1 LVSETSHIPS
11 SQLPRR
17 EGPLRIT
24 VLIDTFKHTGGMMM
38 LLYYAGALKGLGH
51 HVELLT
57 QSGHGPVRFLA
68 PEARVV
74 PEFTSQTVPASDI
87 LLATGLHEVDAA
99 HRSGRG
105 RVVHFC
111 QGFQVADLE
120 ERWLTVERRMQ
131 EGSLTLWM
139 PRLRVWRTL
148 RMALKKRSW
157 QKRIA
162 YAEHVY
168 RLPTHMIACTPH
180 LKKLME
186 TRYGRKVHLCRY
198 GIPPEFSPAPSL
210 RMESF
215 DAQRPCRVVCVGGY
229 ERWFKGIETT
239 NKVIALVNSRGL
251 PVHYVRVSPTPFYE
265 SEKSLGM
272 IDEFHENLKPAE
284 LAELF
289 RGSDV
294 YISNSLESE
303 GFGLPAMEAMC
314 CGLPTILSKISSY
327 TQFSDEN
334 VSNYAVFVPQRGV
347 EETARALQELIES
360 PAQHRRE
367 LRENAL
373 RVAAEYE
380 QKRSNERYSRIL
392 QQIAA
397 QP

>member
-1 LVSETSHIPS
+1 MSGSSHTPPH
-11 SQLPRR
+11 QPPRR

-24 VLIDTFKHTGGMMM
+24 VLIDNFKHTGGMMM
-38 LLYYAGALKGLGH
+38 LLYYAAALKALGH
-51 HVELLT
+51 HVDLLT
-57 QSGHGPVRFLA
+57 RSERGPVRFLA
-68 PEARVV
+68 PESRVV
-74 PEFTSQTVPASDI
+74 PEFTSQTVPDSDI
-87 LLATGLHEVDAA
+87 LLATGLHEIDAA

-105 RVVHFC
+105 KVVHYC

-120 ERWLTVERRMQ
+120 ERWLTLEKRME

-139 PRLRVWRTL
+139 PRMRFWRTL
-148 RMALKKRSW
+148 RTALKKRSW

-168 RLPTHMIACTPH
+168 RLPTQMVATMPH

-186 TRYGRKVHLCRY
+186 TRYGRQVYLCRY
-198 GIPPEFSPAPSL
+198 GIPPEFSPAASL

-229 ERWFKGIETT
+229 QRWFKGIETT
-239 NKVIALVNSRGL
+239 NRVISLVKSRGL
-251 PVHYVRVSPTPFYE
+251 PVHYVRVSPTPFYD
-265 SEKSLGM
+265 SEKSLGT

-289 RGSDV
+289 RGCDV

-314 CGLPTILSKISSY
+314 CGLPSILSNISSY
-327 TQFSDEN
+327 SQFSDEN
-334 VSNYAVFVPQRGV
+334 VANYCVFVPQRGI
-347 EETARALQELIES
+347 EETASALQQLIEG
-360 PAQHRRE
+360 PAQRRRE

-373 RVAAEYE
+373 RVAAEYD
-380 QKRSNERYSRIL
+380 QKRSNERFSQIL

-397 QP
+397 S